1 MKRRFE
7 ALSVPDFMLAV
18 CEKLSLAIKVAEDAV
33 KRSTGLFMEPIWQ
46 YYQSANIIVTD
57 ELAGALD
64 ANTGSLPPG
73 ESSSLFVTLATD
85 NLAIQILPSYMW
97 TWLSRLPAK
106 ALLAIWFCFTV
117 SEM

>member
-7 ALSVPDFMLAV
+7 ALNIPDFMLAV

-33 KRSTGLFMEPIWQ
+33 KRSSGHFMEHIWQ
-46 YYQSANIIVTD
+46 YYQSANMTVTD
-57 ELAGALD
+57 ELAGTLD

-73 ESSSLFVTLATD
+73 EFSCLFVTLAAD
-85 NLAIQILPSYMW
+85 KLAIQILPSYMW
-97 TWLSRLPAK
+97 MWLSRLLAK